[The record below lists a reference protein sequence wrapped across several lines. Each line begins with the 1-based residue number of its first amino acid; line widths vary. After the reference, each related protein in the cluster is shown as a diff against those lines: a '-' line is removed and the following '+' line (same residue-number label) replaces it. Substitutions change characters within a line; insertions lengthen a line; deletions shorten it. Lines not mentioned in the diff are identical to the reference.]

1 MLAACDLGGPPLLG
15 LRYCSA
21 GADATDALDA
31 GRRRQ
36 RELEERL
43 HQAHLRLAT
52 LPPCAT
58 SEPERR
64 AEAAPVQPEPD
75 LLKVPEKL
83 AQLQGCWQSVKGD
96 IPMVSADEKRTPRGN
111 VRVCYCFGEA
121 GQGQMQL
128 LYTDGVKCSGPIS
141 GQLQDDKLY
150 IDQPAFGCGRQKD
163 IPRGLVKA
171 RVVCTSNDAAS
182 ECETETFGP
191 NGSRITQQF
200 QRVSPEH
207 CDWSQ

>member
-1 MLAACDLGGPPLLG
+1 MLAACDLWGTPLFG

-21 GADATDALDA
+21 GAEAGDALDA
-31 GRRRQ
+31 ERRRQ
-36 RELEERL
+36 RELEARL
-43 HQAHLRLAT
+43 QQAQLRLAT
-52 LPPCAT
+52 LPSCAKP
-58 SEPERR
+58 EPERH

-121 GQGQMQL
+121 GQGQMRL
-128 LYTDGVKCSGPIS
+128 LYTDGVTCTGPIS
-141 GQLQDDKLY
+141 GELRDERLY
-150 IDQPAFGCGRQKD
+150 IDQPAFGCGQQKG

-171 RVVCTSNDAAS
+171 RVVCTANDAAS

-191 NGSRITQQF
+191 AGTRITQQF

-207 CDWSQ
+207 CGWRQ